1 MKPTQK
7 KQSQN
12 RRDRFLMTV
21 IEFLDPVIAETSLL
35 GFVREKERER
45 MKKFLF

>member
-1 MKPTQK
+1 MKPIQK

-12 RRDRFLMTV
+12 RREQFLMMV

-35 GFVREKERER
+35 SFIRKRER
-45 MKKFLF
+45 RKKFLF